1 MMVRMKPL
9 SPDAEI
15 FLDDSWMML
24 GHIFASLL
32 ELTRRSVSQPVP
44 RRYYNFVLRRLRAAE
59 AMLRRMILM
68 VALQIEVEPILP
80 RAQAKAVNPNA
91 SASPDKT
98 SPRPEPFGPRI
109 PTPFLLWEAD
119 TSRRKTERFAE
130 PPRIWMP
137 GMDWKLLPSELRV
150 LKAVESPESISLQ
163 SLQLRLKR
171 LEMAFRD
178 PDTAALRLA
187 RWRARQ
193 AGLRALWR
201 EQYEG
206 GEAEPKAPFGRTSP
220 LGRLRRLASRTTL
233 PAEYRQWLGDL
244 DTYARDELINSS

>member
-1 MMVRMKPL
+1 MVRMKPL

-32 ELTRRSVSQPVP
+32 GLTRRSVSQPVP

-91 SASPDKT
+91 QDKT

-137 GMDWKLLPSELRV
+137 GMDWKLLPSELRA
-150 LKAVESPESISLQ
+150 LKAAESPKSISLQ
-163 SLQLRLKR
+163 PLQLRLKR
-171 LEMAFRD
+171 LELAFRD

-220 LGRLRRLASRTTL
+220 LGRLCRLASRGTL
-233 PAEYRQWLGDL
+233 PAEYRQWLDDL
-244 DTYARDELINSS
+244 DTYARDELVNSS